1 MITGWLVKIVVG
13 FAVAGVALVEFCSPL
28 VTRGQIDG
36 VAHEAADSAALY
48 LLEHRE
54 DVEGACGV
62 ALEIADR
69 NSVEI
74 GAGECRIDHNGVTVT
89 VHRDAWSLFMDRW
102 SETKSWYEVQV
113 TATSRGR
120 T

>member
-1 MITGWLVKIVVG
+1 MITGWLVKIVLG
-13 FAVAGVALVEFCSPL
+13 FAVAGVAVVEFGSPL

-36 VAHEAADSAALY
+36 VAHEAADSAALF
-48 LLEHRE
+48 LLEHR

-62 ALEIADR
+62 AVEIADR
-69 NSVEI
+69 NDVEI
-74 GAGECRIDHNGVTVT
+74 GPGECRIDQNGVTVT